1 MFRTSSLRY
10 IAAAFCAAMA
20 VSFAA
25 VPSAFA
31 VKKAV
36 VGAVSFD
43 VPDDF
48 KEVAGKIPS
57 LHEDASGITVEV
69 SDLPPEALHEFKG
82 PAFLEF
88 LASLGYTN
96 ATYAAGVLKRTD
108 AHTYVLADA
117 KEAQGPEFEV
127 PAGPGRQRPCGDRHR
142 LRAQKRDRQR
152 AREPRRHRG
161 YFIERRD
168 RPCGRREALRAPVFA
183 LVRSQWRLDSPIRCL
198 A

>member
-117 KEAQGPEFEV
+117 KEAQCPESRFLLVLGGSGRAAIVTAYAPKSEIDNGHASRAGIEAILSSAAIV
-127 PAGPGRQRPCGDRHR
+127 PAAAAKP
-142 LRAQKRDRQR
+142 
-152 AREPRRHRG
+152 
-161 YFIERRD
+161 
-168 RPCGRREALRAPVFA
+168 
-183 LVRSQWRLDSPIRCL
+183 
-198 A
+198 